1 MMTLHPSSGP
11 LSAVQ
16 ERVLWILKLTND
28 YEICCD
34 GRSDLH
40 EKIKVGERKYFEFHT
55 ENASFR
61 SMLKKPVVNTG
72 LRTLVCIR
80 KTLSYGQ

>member
-1 MMTLHPSSGP
+1 MMTLHPKSGP
-11 LSAVQ
+11 LGGVQ

-40 EKIKVGERKYFEFHT
+40 EKIKVGERKYFE
-55 ENASFR
+55 
-61 SMLKKPVVNTG
+61 
-72 LRTLVCIR
+72 
-80 KTLSYGQ
+80 